1 MLILGI
7 ETATPQVS
15 CAIGGHEGVLA
26 SSHFARERHHAEILA
41 PSIKFTVEQAGIE
54 LREISVVA
62 VDLGPGLFTGLRVGI
77 ASAKALAYALKVPM
91 IGVSSL
97 DMNAFPVRHTA
108 RLIVSTVDARRGE
121 IFYAF
126 YRRVPGGV
134 QRVSD
139 EAVASAEDV
148 ASRLTASGEDCL
160 VVGDGGVR
168 YADVFEDE
176 QHVEVVERGFQYPSA
191 ASVVLLAHAHA
202 MREQWVNPW
211 EIEPHYLREP
221 DARINFRSRE
231 RS

>member
-26 SSHFARERHHAEILA
+26 SFHVARERHHAEILA
-41 PSIKFTVEQAGIE
+41 PAIEFTLDQAGRH

-62 VDLGPGLFTGLRVGI
+62 IDIGPGLFTGLRVGI
-77 ASAKALAYALKVPM
+77 ATAKALAYALKVPM
-91 IGVSSL
+91 IGLSSL

-121 IFYAF
+121 VFYAF
-126 YRRVPGGV
+126 YKRVPGGV
-134 QRVSD
+134 QRVSE
-139 EAVASAEDV
+139 EAVATAEDV
-148 ASRLTASGEDCL
+148 ASRLMASGEDCL
-160 VVGDGGVR
+160 VVGDGGAR

-176 QHVEVVERGFQYPSA
+176 QHVEVVARGFQYPSA
-191 ASVVLLAHAHA
+191 ASLVLLAHASA
-202 MREQWVNPW
+202 LREQWVNPW
-211 EIEPHYLREP
+211 EIEPRYLREP